1 MKKKI
6 LIAVLVVALAITSV
20 VALVA
25 CDNTNLDGKYIRQG
39 QENDYLL
46 IEGDTIKYIWEKTD
60 GSQEVIHSG
69 TFTKDGKKL
78 IVSNVSDFTEL
89 TIESDGVLVWTTSTN
104 KTIRFVK

>member
-6 LIAVLVVALAITSV
+6 LIAVLVIALAITSV

-25 CDNTNLDGKYIRQG
+25 CDNTNLDGKYVEQG
-39 QENDYLL
+39 QENWYLL
-46 IEGDTIKYIWEKTD
+46 IEGDTIKYIVEKTD
-60 GSQEVIHSG
+60 GSQEVMQSG

-78 IVSNVSDFTEL
+78 IVSNVADFTEL
-89 TIESDGVLVWTTSTN
+89 TIESDRVLVWTTSTN

>member
-6 LIAVLVVALAITSV
+6 LITVLVITLAITSV

-25 CDNTNLDGKYIRQG
+25 CDNTNLDGKYIQQG
-39 QENDYLL
+39 QENWYLL
-46 IEGDTIKYIWEKTD
+46 IEGESIKLVKENTD
-60 GSQEVIHSG
+60 GTQDIKQSG

-78 IVSNVSDFTEL
+78 IVSNVADFTEL